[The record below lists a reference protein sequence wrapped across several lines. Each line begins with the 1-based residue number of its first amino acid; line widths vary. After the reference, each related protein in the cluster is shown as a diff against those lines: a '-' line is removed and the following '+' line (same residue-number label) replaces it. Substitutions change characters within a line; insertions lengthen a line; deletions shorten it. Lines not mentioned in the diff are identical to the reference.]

1 MADVYQIVTDRI
13 ISQLEAGVVPWQR
26 PWITAGGD
34 RGAYSFVTRKPYS
47 LLNQMLLSIHGPGPY
62 ASLNQWNQ
70 KGCRVKPGEK
80 GNLIVFWKWPDEQ
93 EDPDDKETPEPKK
106 TKPVLRYYH
115 VFHHTQVSGLSEK
128 ALFGE
133 KLGSDDIPFSL
144 SEAED
149 LLRRY
154 VNREKIHLDIGINDR
169 AFYSP
174 TTDHIVLPSPKQ
186 FQNPEEFFATAFHEL
201 AHSTGAENRLNRMG
215 FSRSSFGNESYS
227 KEELIAEISSMQ
239 IMHTLGVGTEDVFDN
254 SVSYISGWLKA
265 LKGDKRLIV
274 LASGQ
279 AEKAIRFIMTTP

>member
-1 MADVYQIVTDRI
+1 MTDVYQMVTDRI

-26 PWITAGGD
+26 PWITASGD
-34 RGAYSFVTRKPYS
+34 RGAYSFVTKRSYS

-70 KGCRVKPGEK
+70 KGCRVKTGEK

-93 EDPDDKETPEPKK
+93 EDPDNKEKSEPKK
-106 TKPVLRYYH
+106 ARPVLRYYH
-115 VFHHTQVSGLSEK
+115 VFHHSQVSGLSEEE
-128 ALFGE
+128 LFGE
-133 KLGSDDIPFSL
+133 KLGSDDIPDSL
-144 SEAED
+144 SDAED
-149 LLRRY
+149 LLQRY
-154 VNREKIHLDIGINDR
+154 VSREKIHLDMGINDR

-186 FQNPEEFFATAFHEL
+186 FQNPEEYFATAFHEL

-215 FSRSSFGNESYS
+215 FSKSSFGNESYS

-239 IMHTLGVGTEDVFDN
+239 IMHTLGISTDDVFNN
-254 SVSYISGWLKA
+254 SAGYIDGWLKA
-265 LKGDKRLIV
+265 LKGNKRLIV

-279 AEKAIRFIMTTP
+279 AEKVTRFIMTTP